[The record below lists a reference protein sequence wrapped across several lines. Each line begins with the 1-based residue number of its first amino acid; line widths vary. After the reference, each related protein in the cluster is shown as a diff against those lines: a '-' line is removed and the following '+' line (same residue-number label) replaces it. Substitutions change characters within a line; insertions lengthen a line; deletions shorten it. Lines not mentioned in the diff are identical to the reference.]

1 VTAGGATEPL
11 LLEGGWVLSLDDDD
25 ARGRLSI
32 AVADGLIAAV
42 GHPAELRR
50 RFPRAA
56 RVRCGGRIL
65 MPGLVNAHLHPDLHV
80 LKGELEEL
88 DLHDWQGAT
97 RFNAAV
103 DFLGTPEGAPIQQ
116 VSIRASLAEALLSG
130 TTCVATYGVTENSEP
145 ECERAL
151 NELGL
156 RGTVTIRDAAF
167 APVDS
172 ATAWQRSTPCMYRL
186 HAEERLDDTELQAAA
201 AAHRRGERIVMHAA
215 ETRTR
220 IEMIRAAFGT
230 TTVRLLDRYG
240 LLSPRLLLSHA
251 VFVDDD
257 ELRLMAH
264 RGVHVVVSPAAE
276 MKLSD
281 GVPPVR
287 DMLRLGINVA
297 LGTDAAVC
305 NNGTDMFLEMRALG
319 LSQKLRFGAT
329 AAPAEQILLMATR
342 AGAAA
347 LDASDRIGCIAEGM
361 AADLIAVDVR
371 NPRLQPLR
379 TAGAGSNV
387 ATNLVYAATGGDVTD
402 VMVAGRWLVRR
413 RRLLTLDA
421 STLWRRLGRA
431 ARMLDARV
439 PRLT

>member
-1 VTAGGATEPL
+1 VTAHAGTEPL
-11 LLEGGWVLSLDDDD
+11 LLEGGWVLCLDDNDT
-25 ARGRLSI
+25 RGRLSI
-32 AVADGLIAAV
+32 AIADGVVAAI
-42 GHPAELRR
+42 GDPESLRR
-50 RFPRAA
+50 RFPHA
-56 RVRCGGRIL
+56 GRIRCTGRII
-65 MPGLVNAHLHPDLHV
+65 MPGLINAHLHPDLHV

-88 DLHDWQGAT
+88 HLHDWQGAT

-103 DFLGTPEGAPIQQ
+103 DFLGTAEGAAIQQ
-116 VSIRASLAEALLSG
+116 LSIRASLAEALLSG
-130 TTCVATYGVTENSEP
+130 TTCVATYGVTDNSET

-156 RGTVTIRDAAF
+156 RGSITIRDAAF
-167 APVDS
+167 APFG
-172 ATAWQRSTPCMYRL
+172 AGTAWQRSIPAMYRL
-186 HAEERLDDTELQAAA
+186 HAEERLDDAELKAAA
-201 AAHRRGERIVMHAA
+201 AAHERGERIVMHAA

-220 IEMIRAAFGT
+220 IELIRAAFGT
-230 TTVRLLDRYG
+230 TTVRLLHRYG
-240 LLSPRLLLSHA
+240 LLSPRTLLSHS

-257 ELRLMAH
+257 ELRLMAAN
-264 RGVHVVVSPAAE
+264 GVHVVVSPAAE

-297 LGTDAAVC
+297 IGTDAAVC

-319 LSQKLRFGAT
+319 LSQKLRFGA
-329 AAPAEQILLMATR
+329 AAVPAEQILLMGTR

-347 LDASDRIGCIAEGM
+347 LDAGDRIGHIAEGM

-379 TAGAGSNV
+379 TTTADSNV

-421 STLWRRLGRA
+421 ATLWRRLNRA
-431 ARMLDARV
+431 ARILDARV